1 MKSGNEISPVFF
13 FLRISLAIQSLCG
26 LLYFHINF
34 RSAFFTSKKYAIRIL
49 IEIALNLWMT
59 FGDTAILTLILPIH
73 EQDTFPF
80 ICLCWFTSSM
90 SCNFRVEIFCLL
102 EFIPKYFIVFDATVN
117 GIDFFLYQK
126 IHS

>member
-1 MKSGNEISPVFF
+1 M
-13 FLRISLAIQSLCG
+13 L
-26 LLYFHINF
+26 
-34 RSAFFTSKKYAIRIL
+34 FFTSIKYAIGIL

-59 FGDTAILTLILPIH
+59 FGDTAILTTLILPIH

-90 SCNFRVEIFCLL
+90 SCNFQSRDFLPPWLSLFLSSLL
-102 EFIPKYFIVFDATVN
+102 FLMLVN